1 MDNFRRYQEH
11 VEHLRKSP
19 MFNLSLSSNELFHSN
34 FLSWIWNCDQ
44 EAFKKIITFFIGK
57 DFDIARGEG
66 KSIDVRREY
75 KNFDLSI
82 VERDGDIEGRVLFVL
97 ENKVKSVPYIEQI
110 EEYIDKINLH
120 NDKYNS
126 QEHHKTPVTLL
137 TLIDNFPDRDTL
149 ENKYSDDDN
158 IALRIITYSDYITFL
173 ETMRFDNYDY
183 IRADYCNYVKN
194 LVALSCFW
202 RDKEYHWN
210 QYFLGWDNNYR
221 KLDKSNKAY
230 NYHFPAAEE
239 LRLHSLYHKLRSIQ
253 LCSDLKAVLNEQFA
267 ESCNILSIAASD
279 DPILIKSSKQG
290 GKYKKREDYFCR
302 KQFLL
307 GVGYGYSNNTPILE
321 VKLVNQKDNYIYIL
335 QIQGAQYRHG
345 IVAKHPTKVQYY
357 QNWMSEHRDND
368 QEIIN
373 FSAEIMDQTILYPKQ
388 GNKKSPYNKFGDVM
402 IYQSR
407 KLTPNVTTVAL
418 FECIAKDIEI
428 LISQL
433 KRG

>member
-34 FLSWIWNCDQ
+34 FLYWIWNCDQ
-44 EAFKKIITFFIGK
+44 ESFKNIITFFIGK
-57 DFDIARGEG
+57 EFDIDRGEG
-66 KSIDVRREY
+66 RNIDVRREY

-82 VERDGDIEGRVLFVL
+82 VEKDGDEEGRVLFVL

-110 EEYIDKINLH
+110 EEYIDKINQH
-120 NDKYNS
+120 NAKFNN
-126 QEHHKTPVTLL
+126 QKHAKTPVTLL
-137 TLIDNFPDRDTL
+137 TLIDNFPDRASL
-149 ENKYSDDDN
+149 ISKYTVDAN
-158 IALRIITYSDYITFL
+158 IELRIITYSDYIKFL
-173 ETMRFDNYDY
+173 ETLRFNCYDY
-183 IRADYCNYVKN
+183 IREDYCNYVKN
-194 LVALSCFW
+194 LVALSGFW
-202 RDKEYHWN
+202 GLNECDWN
-210 QYFLGWDNNYR
+210 RYFLGWDNNYR
-221 KLDKSNKAY
+221 GLVEKSEGY

-373 FSAEIMDQTILYPKQ
+373 FSAEIVDQTILYPKQ

-418 FECIAKDIEI
+418 FECITKDIEI